1 MSVWENLKH
10 LKGLNVV
17 NLFAGMEVGR
27 LACERAGVPID
38 KYYSSEIDKYAIQV
52 SKANWPDIIHLGDV
66 TKVYGCTLPDI
77 HLLLG
82 GSPCQG
88 FSFAGKQL
96 NFNDPRSAL
105 LFEYVRILKELRE
118 FNPDIYFLLE
128 NVMMKKEYQDVISE
142 LLGVQPVMVN
152 SALVSAQNRKRLYWT
167 NIPFLGQPADKGI
180 VLKDILETSGTG
192 FVINRSER
200 SERSEKATCIDANYH
215 KGADNHGQRTM
226 IGVTVMENGNVRP
239 YKNDGRKGSLSEIGT
254 ISHENNKS
262 CTHTAANT
270 PKIIIANVNPSGRG
284 QSGQVY
290 NIEGKSPALTTNKG
304 EGEGKSPALTTN
316 KGEGSK
322 IGCYQV
328 GLADDIKGFDANR
341 RIYSQDGKAPTLISS
356 TGGHKAPK
364 VEIPQELYLTEEEV
378 KAFARR
384 GRIDENG
391 DYGVNYEIRTDEKAN
406 AMTVSNYKDTGIIQ
420 AVRIVGRKINPET
433 NKRDDYNT
441 NLIAEQRL
449 EINSD
454 PGKTNCLT
462 TVDKDNVIAF
472 SEEIILSEKEVQRG
486 IYQAQGKVWKS
497 GNKMGNMDFP
507 NNPNKKAKTLCTV
520 NTKGGRETNHV
531 LENGLMYRKLTV
543 TECERLQTV
552 PDGYTQRLSA
562 TAKQI
567 SNTQAY
573 KMLGNG
579 WTADV
584 IAHLLG
590 PLGDYRFLY

>member
-1 MSVWENLKH
+1 M
-10 LKGLNVV
+10 NVL

-105 LFEYVRILKELRE
+105 LFEYVRILKELRVY
-118 FNPDIYFLLE
+118 NPNVYFLLE

-142 LLGVQPVMVN
+142 LLGAQPIMIN

-180 VLKDILETSGTG
+180 VLKDILETNKHNFLSETETAYMDRVSSKGRNRWDFGLHSDSGRLKSATITANQG
-192 FVINRSER
+192 VPT
-200 SERSEKATCIDANYH
+200 KALVD
-215 KGADNHGQRTM
+215 RT
-226 IGVTVMENGNVRP
+226 IKLGNVQP
-239 YKNDGRKGSLSEIGT
+239 
-254 ISHENNKS
+254 
-262 CTHTAANT
+262 A
-270 PKIIIANVNPSGRG
+270 GRG
-284 QSGQVY
+284 MNGEVY
-290 NIEGKSPALTTNKG
+290 SIEGKSPTLTTNN
-304 EGEGKSPALTTN
+304 EQRTTN

-364 VEIPQELYLTEEEV
+364 VEIPQDVYL
-378 KAFARR
+378 
-384 GRIDENG
+384 
-391 DYGVNYEIRTDEKAN
+391 
-406 AMTVSNYKDTGIIQ
+406 
-420 AVRIVGRKINPET
+420 
-433 NKRDDYNT
+433 
-441 NLIAEQRL
+441 
-449 EINSD
+449 
-454 PGKTNCLT
+454 
-462 TVDKDNVIAF
+462 
-472 SEEIILSEKEVQRG
+472 SEEEVQRG

-497 GNKMGNMDFP
+497 GNKMGKMGNMDFP
-507 NNPNKKAKTLCTV
+507 NNPDKKAKTLCTV

-531 LENGLMYRKLTV
+531 LENGLENVLENGLENGFTYRKLTV

-579 WTADV
+579 WTTDV
-584 IAHLLG
+584 IAHLLL
-590 PLGDYRFLY
+590 PLGDYSCLF

>member
-1 MSVWENLKH
+1 MSVWENLKG
-10 LKGLNVV
+10 LKGLNVL

-118 FNPDIYFLLE
+118 YNPNVYFLLE
-128 NVMMKKEYQDVISE
+128 NVMMKKEYQDVISK
-142 LLGVQPVMVN
+142 LLGVQPIMIN

-167 NIPFLGQPADKGI
+167 NIPFLGQPEDKGI

-200 SERSEKATCIDANYH
+200 SEKAMCIDANYH

-270 PKIIIANVNPSGRG
+270 PKIIIGNVNPSGRG

-290 NIEGKSPALTTNKG
+290 NIEGKSGTLVRGNADPML
-304 EGEGKSPALTTN
+304 
-316 KGEGSK
+316 
-322 IGCYQV
+322 IG
-328 GLADDIKGFDANR
+328 
-341 RIYSQDGKAPTLISS
+341 
-356 TGGHKAPK
+356 
-364 VEIPQELYLTEEEV
+364 EV

-384 GRIDENG
+384 GRVDKNG
-391 DYGVNYEIRTDEKAN
+391 EYGVNYEIRADEKAN
-406 AMTVSNYKDTGIIQ
+406 AMTVTNQKDTGIIVQ
-420 AVRIVGRKINPET
+420 LNPSTESGGKQPYMQNRVFDSDFKSTALTLEAGRLNVSI
-433 NKRDDYNT
+433 
-441 NLIAEQRL
+441 
-449 EINSD
+449 
-454 PGKTNCLT
+454 
-462 TVDKDNVIAF
+462 DKFED
-472 SEEIILSEKEVQRG
+472 G
-486 IYQAQGKVWKS
+486 Y
-497 GNKMGNMDFP
+497 
-507 NNPNKKAKTLCTV
+507 T
-520 NTKGGRETNHV
+520 
-531 LENGLMYRKLTV
+531 YRKLTV
-543 TECERLQTV
+543 LECKRLQTV
-552 PDGYTQRLSA
+552 PDEY
-562 TAKQI
+562 KMPV

-579 WTADV
+579 WNSET
-584 IAHLLG
+584 IEHLLL
-590 PLGDYRFLY
+590 PLGKYSCLF